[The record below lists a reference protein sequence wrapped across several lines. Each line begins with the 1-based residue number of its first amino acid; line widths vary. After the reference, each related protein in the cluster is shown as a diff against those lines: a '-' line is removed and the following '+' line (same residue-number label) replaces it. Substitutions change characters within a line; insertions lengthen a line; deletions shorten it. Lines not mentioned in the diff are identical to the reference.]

1 MKHFIKNLLTT
12 KSNESKAAFTLR
24 ADRDR
29 RRYARCHKTSAGRQP
44 MTTRCLVTWKIS
56 IYNIYANIY
65 VYKMD
70 GERLVQAVR
79 KYEILYVSSQKSY
92 KSNRR
97 KLKRG

>member
-56 IYNIYANIY
+56 IYIDMWRFCAPRYTDIYFFS
-65 VYKMD
+65 VC
-70 GERLVQAVR
+70 
-79 KYEILYVSSQKSY
+79 
-92 KSNRR
+92 RR
-97 KLKRG
+97 